1 MYHMNKKIL
10 LLCVAVVMA
19 VALLSLKEAK
29 AENMLNVREFVMI
42 ERFTP
47 IEIRLNSTI
56 APKDKIITTE
66 GAIYP
71 EFYDLTMNEQIPKNI
86 QTFL

>member
-1 MYHMNKKIL
+1 MYHMNKKNFTF
-10 LLCVAVVMA
+10 LCVAVVMA

-56 APKDKIITTE
+56 APKDKNNYYRRRNLSGILRFNYE
-66 GAIYP
+66 
-71 EFYDLTMNEQIPKNI
+71 
-86 QTFL
+86 